1 MAGEPLAQRLGR
13 RLREARFAA
22 GLTVR
27 EAAALAG
34 LPGHTQLVRY
44 ENGTAQPPLERL
56 ATLAGTYGT
65 TPAALLAARDE
76 AAALIALI
84 DHADEALIRRLV
96 RALEQS

>member
-1 MAGEPLAQRLGR
+1 MQNEPVTQRLGR
-13 RLREARFAA
+13 RLRAARFAA

-56 ATLAGTYGT
+56 AVLARAYGT
-65 TPAALLAARDE
+65 TPSALLALHDE
-76 AAALIALI
+76 TVALIATI
-84 DHADEALIRRLV
+84 ERADEALLRRLLG
-96 RALEQS
+96 ALE